1 MGYLRDMRDEIKRSV
16 TKRLARIEGQVR
28 GVAKMVEEDR
38 YCIDIVTQIG
48 AIRAALRKA
57 EDEVLRDHIA
67 HCVDHAIMAGDRDDQ
82 RRKIE
87 EIVEVLGRSGR

>member
-1 MGYLRDMRDEIKRSV
+1 MRDEIKRSMA
-16 TKRLARIEGQVR
+16 KRLARIEGQVR

-57 EDEVLRDHIA
+57 EDGILRDHIA
-67 HCVDHAIMAGDRDDQ
+67 HCVNHAIMAGDHDDQ

-87 EIVEVLGRSGR
+87 EIVDVLGRSGR